1 MIKESIGL
9 QDLRRKIYL
18 KAKSDKT
25 CRFWGL
31 YVHICKL
38 DTLHEAYHMAKRNNG
53 APGIDGVTFEDV
65 EEGGIDNIIKQIRD
79 ELVSSTYK
87 PLRNRRKE
95 IPKGK
100 DKVRVLGI
108 PSIKDRVVQGSL
120 KLISKR
126 DRLGIVLNEPPMQR
140 LTV

>member
-18 KAKSDKT
+18 KAKSDKA
-25 CRFWGL
+25 CRFLGL

-53 APGIDGVTFEDV
+53 APGIDGVTFGDV
-65 EEGGIDNIIKQIRD
+65 EEGGIDCFIKQIRD